1 MPHRLSPVLLAVCLA
16 CFLLAVPLQSAQGQA
31 LAPTASQAEVPLI
44 MASDLRSLAKTKER
58 FLLVD
63 VRQPE
68 EYAQGHIDHAILL
81 PLDSLKDRYQELPKG
96 KKIVVYCRS
105 GKRSAQAVSFL
116 RAQGYTHAVSLSGG
130 YTEWLNAP
138 M

>member
-1 MPHRLSPVLLAVCLA
+1 MK
-16 CFLLAVPLQSAQGQA
+16 
-31 LAPTASQAEVPLI
+31 
-44 MASDLRSLAKTKER
+44 ASDLHSLAKTKER

-96 KKIVVYCRS
+96 KKIIVYCHS